1 MRNVAYLFD
10 YSPDWLSIFYWII
23 LCAIALYFAY
33 HYFIN
38 RKAEDSEQRTT
49 FWLGYSF
56 IILIVTFCMILAV
69 QTARGVSLLVG
80 LTIIFFMYL
89 FLVFFSKR
97 KIVLN
102 IKTITVFVGL
112 LIGSAAFGQ
121 AFQYTHGFGVVQ
133 ELPQL
138 EKVSSVNIEVVM
150 SQEINH
156 NKTTINGLS
165 LVGKTKNE
173 TLNKSIYELHND
185 VLDVCTDKH
194 EGGSTQITFLYT
206 YRNGRYMS
214 RTYSIGDAVTKGI
227 ILPKF
232 DEYHEEAK
240 QGKINASV
248 DYTYNVSNDVI
259 NY

>member
-1 MRNVAYLFD
+1 MFLCLSVNDYILYVFIPCFLFKKENRLKYKNDYCLCRSAY
-10 YSPDWLSIFYWII
+10 WQ
-23 LCAIALYFAY
+23 C
-33 HYFIN
+33 
-38 RKAEDSEQRTT
+38 
-49 FWLGYSF
+49 
-56 IILIVTFCMILAV
+56 
-69 QTARGVSLLVG
+69 
-80 LTIIFFMYL
+80 
-89 FLVFFSKR
+89 
-97 KIVLN
+97 
-102 IKTITVFVGL
+102 
-112 LIGSAAFGQ
+112 AFGQ

-214 RTYSIGDAVTKGI
+214 RTYSKGDAVTKGI

>member
-1 MRNVAYLFD
+1 
-10 YSPDWLSIFYWII
+10 
-23 LCAIALYFAY
+23 
-33 HYFIN
+33 
-38 RKAEDSEQRTT
+38 
-49 FWLGYSF
+49 
-56 IILIVTFCMILAV
+56 
-69 QTARGVSLLVG
+69 
-80 LTIIFFMYL
+80 
-89 FLVFFSKR
+89 
-97 KIVLN
+97 
-102 IKTITVFVGL
+102 
-112 LIGSAAFGQ
+112 
-121 AFQYTHGFGVVQ
+121 
-133 ELPQL
+133 
-138 EKVSSVNIEVVM
+138 M

-173 TLNKSIYELHND
+173 ALNKSIYELHND

-194 EGGSTQITFLYT
+194 EGGSTQITFLYM
-206 YRNGRYMS
+206 YRNGQYMS

-248 DYTYNVSNDVI
+248 DYIYNVSNDAV

>member
-1 MRNVAYLFD
+1 M
-10 YSPDWLSIFYWII
+10 LSF
-23 LCAIALYFAY
+23 
-33 HYFIN
+33 
-38 RKAEDSEQRTT
+38 QRTRST
-49 FWLGYSF
+49 
-56 IILIVTFCMILAV
+56 
-69 QTARGVSLLVG
+69 
-80 LTIIFFMYL
+80 
-89 FLVFFSKR
+89 
-97 KIVLN
+97 
-102 IKTITVFVGL
+102 FVGL

-248 DYTYNVSNDVI
+248 DYTYTVSNDVI